1 MRALGYTLILFGII
15 SAVVIMLYSQSLGWS
30 GLTGSIVGIMTGI
43 GFINHVPERCCRE
56 NTTTVNTCGCNR
68 F

>member
-1 MRALGYTLILFGII
+1 MRALGYTLVLFGII

-43 GFINHVPERCCRE
+43 GFINHTPERCQE
-56 NTTTVNTCGCNR
+56 TTTVNTCGCNR

>member
-1 MRALGYTLILFGII
+1 MRALGYTLVLFGII

-43 GFINHVPERCCRE
+43 GFINHTPERCRE
-56 NTTTVNTCGCNR
+56 TTTVNTCGCNR